1 MTGVCM
7 VNNSGKTLCGLRDL
21 GKDSLQR
28 DDKII
33 SGNTVAY
40 GVRSRLLCGFL
51 TAQ

>member
-1 MTGVCM
+1 M
-7 VNNSGKTLCGLRDL
+7 VNTSGKTLCGLVELWEKTAFR
-21 GKDSLQR
+21 G

-33 SGNTVAY
+33 SGSTVAY